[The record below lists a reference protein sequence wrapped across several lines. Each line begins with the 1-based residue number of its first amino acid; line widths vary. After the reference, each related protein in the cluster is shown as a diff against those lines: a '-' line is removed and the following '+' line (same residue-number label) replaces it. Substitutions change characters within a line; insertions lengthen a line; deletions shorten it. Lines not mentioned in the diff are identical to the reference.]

1 MDKFLTKNPIISNRT
16 TVGYYGI
23 KPDPG
28 RRTNLHLTGDLLDI
42 EVDLEIE
49 IDVEMRIWIGGGKR
63 EVGDSDVFKTPEP
76 PPTVT

>member
-1 MDKFLTKNPIISNRT
+1 MSS
-16 TVGYYGI
+16 GI
-23 KPDPG
+23 CG
-28 RRTNLHLTGDLLDI
+28 LVCMVEIEI

-49 IDVEMRIWIGGGKR
+49 IGVEMRIWIGGGKR